1 MRNTAKSILT
11 TIPAKTI
18 MSNTFDFFFI
28 DFTVFA
34 KAAKEILNNT
44 EYLCV
49 KLANLFD

>member
-28 DFTVFA
+28 DFPLIFRVQQG
-34 KAAKEILNNT
+34 ILNNIRISVCQ
-44 EYLCV
+44 E
-49 KLANLFD
+49 NR